1 MVFICVLRLIL
12 LMFLF
17 RNYYVTLMRKR
28 FRFFLYCLS
37 LFVFGLF
44 YGFLLYLHGPSGF
57 LTQFAALIYAPAL
70 LPIIVLA
77 YLAHRIGNRIIVTMI
92 IILSIIAG
100 YLLGLL
106 SS

>member
-1 MVFICVLRLIL
+1 
-12 LMFLF
+12 
-17 RNYYVTLMRKR
+17 MRKR

-37 LFVFGLF
+37 LFAFGLF

-70 LPIIVLA
+70 LPIIVFA
-77 YLAHRIGNRIIVTMI
+77 YLAYRIGNKTIVIVIIV
-92 IILSIIAG
+92 LSVIAG